1 MLIQP
6 LSKDVLYI
14 FIIIAT
20 VLLPVAGG
28 LGSLYLKRSLDR
40 HGHGIDGAGAAI
52 VAAIVVKIGLYVAIG
67 IYILMVVKIIQSTV
81 HYEDVPDILI
91 AVPFVPVVL
100 HKVWGIWNG
109 IRRNRERGD

>member
-1 MLIQP
+1 MAM
-6 LSKDVLYI
+6 VLM
-14 FIIIAT
+14 AL
-20 VLLPVAGG
+20 VLAAHAG
-28 LGSLYLKRSLDR
+28 
-40 HGHGIDGAGAAI
+40 
-52 VAAIVVKIGLYVAIG
+52 IVVKIGMYVAIG

-109 IRRNRERGD
+109 SRRNRERGA